1 MAKTA
6 AIQNEYGALHAA
18 GGLQRIYI
26 TDFHFAA
33 QQVEHVAQHF
43 STDIFCSQI
52 DASKLR
58 KARIS
63 RLIPFDYTLHD
74 IEPDLT
80 VIPTPGHTSGGVCY
94 LLMMDQ
100 KRYLFTGDFLYF
112 DGQQWIV
119 GSKNYNS
126 VSESLNRLQALTLR
140 IGNSSSN
147 PCRHNI
153 PEVYLFQVLL
163 YGHEIQSPIH
173 VATIRPVPTLVKYNF
188 VLPQTNHELQVK
200 DRFCSVFAEI

>member
-26 TDFHFAA
+26 TDFHFAG

-52 DASKLR
+52 DASKIR

-100 KRYLFTGDFLYF
+100 KRYLFTGDSCILT
-112 DGQQWIV
+112 
-119 GSKNYNS
+119 GSS
-126 VSESLNRLQALTLR
+126 GLSAARITTVSAK
-140 IGNSSSN
+140 
-147 PCRHNI
+147 
-153 PEVYLFQVLL
+153 V
-163 YGHEIQSPIH
+163 
-173 VATIRPVPTLVKYNF
+173 
-188 VLPQTNHELQVK
+188 
-200 DRFCSVFAEI
+200 